1 MGRWQQLGE
10 RPLVV
15 CDTGHNE
22 AGITEVAAQL
32 AAQHYRKLLM
42 VVGFV
47 EDKDLSKVLPLLPK
61 DAYYFF
67 TRAAIARST
76 KKNWRGARE
85 RTDCAGNASEAF
97 PRRSVWPGRR
107 PARKI

>member
-1 MGRWQQLGE
+1 M
-10 RPLVV
+10 
-15 CDTGHNE
+15 
-22 AGITEVAAQL
+22 AAQL

-67 TRAAIARST
+67 TRAAIRRALDEKELARHAGAYGLRGECVGSVSEALRLARSQ
-76 KKNWRGARE
+76 
-85 RTDCAGNASEAF
+85 AGPEDLIFVGGSTYVVAE
-97 PRRSVWPGRR
+97 
-107 PARKI
+107 II